1 MRRVLAQTRVTR
13 GEMSLASATPT
24 ATDAAALG
32 YCKPPPVGS
41 FRPNAFGIY
50 DMEGNVWEWVEDS
63 WHDSYEGAPA
73 DGSAWL
79 QGGDATYRVIRGGS
93 WQRNRSPPRDHP
105 VQTSLEASVRH
116 TWIQNGQDDETIAV
130 LR

>member
-1 MRRVLAQTRVTR
+1 MRRRLDI
-13 GEMSLASATPT
+13 ASR
-24 ATDAAALG
+24 
-32 YCKPPPVGS
+32 PPVGS

-50 DMEGNVWEWVEDS
+50 DMDGNVWEWVEDS

-93 WQRNRSPPRDHP
+93 WDNEIEVLCATIRFKRHWK
-105 VQTSLEASVRH
+105 VQFDTLGFRVAR
-116 TWIQNGQDDETIAV
+116 TM
-130 LR
+130 RP

>member
-63 WHDSYEGAPA
+63 WHDSYEG
-73 DGSAWL
+73 
-79 QGGDATYRVIRGGS
+79 GGS
-93 WQRNRSPPRDHP
+93 WHN
-105 VQTSLEASVRH
+105 
-116 TWIQNGQDDETIAV
+116 ETEV
-130 LR
+130 LRATIRFKRHWKVQFDTLGFRVARMMRPQRYCGRRREA

>member
-41 FRPNAFGIY
+41 FRPNVFGIY

-63 WHDSYEGAPA
+63 WHDSYEGARRPTARPGSRAVTQPIGSFEEDPGTTKPKSPA
-73 DGSAWL
+73 RPSGSNVTGRFSSTHLDSEW
-79 QGGDATYRVIRGGS
+79 
-93 WQRNRSPPRDHP
+93 PR
-105 VQTSLEASVRH
+105 R
-116 TWIQNGQDDETIAV
+116 
-130 LR
+130 

>member
-1 MRRVLAQTRVTR
+1 MRRGPAQTRVTR

-32 YCKPPPVGS
+32 CCKPPPVGS

-50 DMEGNVWEWVEDS
+50 DMEGNVWEWAEDS

-79 QGGDATYRVIRGGS
+79 QGGDATYRVIR
-93 WQRNRSPPRDHP
+93 
-105 VQTSLEASVRH
+105 
-116 TWIQNGQDDETIAV
+116 I
-130 LR
+130 